1 MRVSRIV
8 VIALVVVVIAIVGLY
23 ALGTFMAASTSSP
36 VWHPAAAYPLQVS
49 GTSGVAGQQCGNG
62 TSYLY
67 CIGGQDANGG
77 PRSETYFSS
86 ALSSSSVNITGW
98 TLGSDQYPKSING
111 QSCVAYSGYVYCV
124 GGTYDDN
131 QDDVASSYF
140 APLSSSGAM
149 GSWTSTTSYPVPT
162 DSQSCVTSMA
172 YIYCVGGNNETDG
185 TNADSVSSNSVW
197 YAQLSSS
204 GVGAWSH
211 STAYPKN
218 IYFPSCFA
226 AGGFVYCLGGADGNN
241 NPLSAD
247 YYAPLSPTGVGAW
260 TQTTAYP
267 VRASGQ
273 ACVTSS
279 GYIYCVGGEEGSS
292 SFTNGVFCAPVSSGG
307 IGAWKQAPNY
317 PLSVSTTCADLS
329 GYVYCVGGFDGSSA
343 GENGAVYYAAIASL
357 SGATTSG

>member
-1 MRVSRIV
+1 MKISRII
-8 VIALVVVVIAIVGLY
+8 VIVLVVVVIVIVGLY
-23 ALGTFMAASTSSP
+23 ALGTFVTPSTSSS
-36 VWHPAAAYPLQVS
+36 VWQSAAGYPLQVS
-49 GTSGVAGQQCGNG
+49 GTSGVAGQQCGNS
-62 TSYLY
+62 TSYVY

-86 ALSSSSVNITGW
+86 EVSSSSVNITSW
-98 TLGSDQYPKSING
+98 TLGSDQYPQNING

-140 APLSSSGAM
+140 APLGEGGAT
-149 GSWTSTTSYPVPT
+149 GNWTSTTTYPIPI

-204 GVGAWSH
+204 GIGAWSH
-211 STAYPKN
+211 STAYPKDV
-218 IYFPSCFA
+218 YFPSCFA

-241 NPLSAD
+241 NPLSTD
-247 YYAPLSPTGVGAW
+247 YYASLSSAGVGAW

-267 VRASGQ
+267 VQASSQ

-279 GYIYCVGGEEGSS
+279 GYLYCVGGEEGSS
-292 SFTNGVFCAPVSSGG
+292 SFTNGVFYAPVSSGG
-307 IGAWKQAPNY
+307 IGAWKQASNY
-317 PLSVSTTCADLS
+317 PLSVSTTCVYLS
-329 GYVYCVGGFDGSSA
+329 GYIYCVGGFDGSSV
-343 GENGAVYYAAIASL
+343 GENGAVYYAAISSL
-357 SGATTSG
+357 SGTTTSG